1 MFVGVAECLS
11 RWHNCAMLYTNAVNE
26 AADETAA
33 KFLEISFGIYPYKR
47 RTSTGSTSLSGVLS
61 YKGELFVQAN
71 NGDTIIPSLGILNSA
86 GIHYEKLS
94 NEELDNCVKLYTF
107 KNFNNQNK

>member
-1 MFVGVAECLS
+1 
-11 RWHNCAMLYTNAVNE
+11 MLYTNAVNE

-86 GIHYEKLS
+86 DIHI
-94 NEELDNCVKLYTF
+94 LYLLLVDYQYYTL
-107 KNFNNQNK
+107 